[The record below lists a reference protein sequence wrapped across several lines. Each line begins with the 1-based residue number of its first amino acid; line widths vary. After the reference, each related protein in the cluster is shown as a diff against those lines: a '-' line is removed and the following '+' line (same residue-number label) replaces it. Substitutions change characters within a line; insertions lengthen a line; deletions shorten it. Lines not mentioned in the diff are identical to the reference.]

1 MKIQLVKLEDFNSH
15 NFLKSSES
23 PLIPIQGTG
32 DPKCPGT
39 STRHGALEIF
49 KRLTWKQWKSCYM
62 TRPKQKISKIIS
74 FLRKDFISIFNH
86 GFIKTPMHT
95 GIVGSHRVP

>member
-15 NFLKSSES
+15 NFLKFSES

-39 STRHGALEIF
+39 STSHEALEIF
-49 KRLTWKQWKSCYM
+49 KRLTCKTLKDLLFDKAKTENFQNYF
-62 TRPKQKISKIIS
+62 ISKERLY
-74 FLRKDFISIFNH
+74 FHF
-86 GFIKTPMHT
+86 
-95 GIVGSHRVP
+95 